1 MQNKKYT
8 KQKKI
13 RLEEKREKEKEIIR
27 SLEKKLFQKIYF
39 DLFSS
44 IPNTFQENNL
54 TFENF
59 IYIFRSSI
67 LKICNFKS
75 ENQSYP
81 IVLKKVSDIVIKRY
95 SITPDLRNMNPLQI
109 KKYLYDKNL
118 NDDWT
123 IVENYQIELSKEE
136 EKKRLREIAENMNQY
151 YNDLKQQEI
160 EKLNI
165 AKELEKKRKKLK
177 EELNREEEEKI
188 HREKVKNDL
197 MIKQL
202 LANEKLMTTMNKQKI
217 KNIAINEKA
226 KKEYLNEIIKENEKL
241 NKDNKDIVKYKID
254 NIMKIQNKQF
264 QNINKTDNTN
274 LGNINENEFEFS
286 SDEISK
292 IVDRMMEES
301 QIKKNNDLIYNRLKD
316 INSEIQSEKLDEIIQ
331 KEEFELNKKKDN
343 EYINIS
349 EIKGI
354 EKEISQRVDEI
365 LSKNMKYINLKKN
378 EDFHKDLI

>member
-13 RLEEKREKEKEIIR
+13 RLEEKREKKKEIIR
-27 SLEKKLFQKIYF
+27 ALEKKLFQKIYF

-274 LGNINENEFEFS
+274 LGNINEKEFEFS

-292 IVDRMMEES
+292 IVDQMMEES
-301 QIKKNNDLIYNRLKD
+301 QLKKNNDLIYNRLKD
-316 INSEIQSEKLDEIIQ
+316 LNSEIQSEKLDEIIQ